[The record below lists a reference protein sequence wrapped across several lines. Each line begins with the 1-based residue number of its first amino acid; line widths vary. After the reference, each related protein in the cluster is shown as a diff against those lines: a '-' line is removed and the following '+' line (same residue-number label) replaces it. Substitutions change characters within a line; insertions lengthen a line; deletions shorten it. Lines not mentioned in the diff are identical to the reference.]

1 MTLFASPAQAEIAE
15 SALLIS
21 GFSCILQLPTGAGKT
36 HLAWQAM
43 QEEVARGGRA
53 VFVVP
58 LRALADQVHVRW
70 SAERPDLKLGVYTG
84 DHAGGV
90 PMAEAQVLI
99 MTPERLD
106 ACTRSWAHHWTW
118 LPHVSL
124 LVVDEFHLLGE
135 GRRGAR
141 LEGTLLRFE
150 RLNPLCRWVAL
161 SATLGNRTELAGW
174 LGALEYGS
182 SWRPVPLTWREVTY
196 PNPEAKRGVLIQL
209 LREAQGGNTLVF
221 VQSRRRAEG
230 LAAALREAG
239 FVADHHHAGL
249 APGVRRAAED
259 AFTSGRIP
267 VLVCTSTLEL
277 GLNLPCRRV
286 VLYDLNGWDGE
297 TFAPL
302 PVRNAWQRAGRAG
315 RYGLDDA
322 GEVITVR
329 ASWDRHTPAYSSGAF
344 EPVRSALSRESFL
357 LEQLVADISS
367 GLLRSRA
374 GLDRYYARTLAA
386 RQGLLPSLEPLLDRA
401 LQAGLLTEQSEERRR
416 LNVTPAGRVAARHLL
431 APETVLCWAHL
442 ADFTT
447 PFDLLLFTLTLPDV
461 EVRLPVDFE
470 NLPTLRADLAR
481 VPSILLRS
489 SPADVTRKL
498 GVTGRGLLH
507 ALHTACAVWA
517 LLHGEDE
524 GSVAARASA
533 YPFELRRLREEGVRI
548 LTAAGQWL
556 ASTAPD
562 PADPTL
568 NSIGHATLVRRAA
581 LLRAMLAGPIGP
593 DAATLT
599 RVPGIGVVWAR
610 TLCTHGVPD
619 LEALAAALPVDLSAI
634 AHLGTKRAAG
644 WIAAAEDLV
653 KDWAELDT
661 WADITPQ
668 ALPAAPTAL
677 NTPVDPYRLKRASD
691 LTVQVLDHSFRV
703 TGGQEPHLVTRRGDT
718 LRCDCADHA
727 AGHTCKHLL
736 AVRLRREPDLRAALT
751 AFQHGQSLDWSFEH
765 LWMNA

>member
-1 MTLFASPAQAEIAE
+1 MTWFASPAQEEIAA
-15 SALLIS
+15 SALLTS
-21 GFSCILQLPTGAGKT
+21 GYSCVLQLPTGAGKT

-43 QEEVARGGRA
+43 QEEVTSGGRA

-84 DHAGGV
+84 DHSGGV
-90 PMAEAQVLI
+90 PLAEAQVLI

-106 ACTRSWAHHWTW
+106 ACTRSWSSHWTW
-118 LPHVSL
+118 IPHVSL

-150 RLNPLCRWVAL
+150 RLNPLCRWVTL
-161 SATLGNRTELAGW
+161 SATLGNRAELADW

-182 SWRPVPLTWREVTY
+182 PWRPVPLTWREVTY
-196 PNPEAKRGVLIQL
+196 PNPEAKRGVLLQL

-230 LAAALREAG
+230 LAVALREAG
-239 FVADHHHAGL
+239 FAADHHHAGL
-249 APGVRRAAED
+249 APEARRAAEA
-259 AFTSGRIP
+259 AFTSGSTP

-286 VLYDLNGWDGE
+286 VLYDLNSWDGK

-315 RYGLDDA
+315 RYNLDDA

-329 ASWDRHTPAYSSGAF
+329 AAWDRHTPAYAAGMF

-367 GLLRSRA
+367 GLLRSRE
-374 GLDRYYARTLAA
+374 GLGRYYARTLAA
-386 RQGLLPSLEPLLDRA
+386 KQRILPPLKPLLDRA
-401 LQAGLLTEQSEERRR
+401 LQAGLLTEQSDERRR

-431 APETVLCWAHL
+431 APETVLRWAHL
-442 ADFTT
+442 AGFIT
-447 PFDLLLFTLTLPDV
+447 PFDLLLFTLTLPDM

-470 NLPTLRADLAR
+470 DLPALRADLAR

-489 SPADVTRKL
+489 SPAEVTRKL

-517 LLHGEDE
+517 VLHGEEEDI
-524 GSVAARASA
+524 VAARASA

-548 LTAAGQWL
+548 LAAAGQWL

-562 PADPTL
+562 PADPTRD
-568 NSIGHATLVRRAA
+568 GRAHTTLVRRVT
-581 LLRAMLAGPIGP
+581 LLRTMLSGPMGL

-599 RVPGIGVVWAR
+599 RVPGIGVGWAKA
-610 TLCTHGVPD
+610 LCAHGILD
-619 LEALAAALPVDLSAI
+619 LEALAASLPGDLRDVPR
-634 AHLGTKRAAG
+634 LGTSRAAQ
-644 WIAAAEDLV
+644 WIAAAEELV
-653 KDWAELDT
+653 KDWAELDI
-661 WADITPQ
+661 WADAAPP
-668 ALPAAPTAL
+668 ALPVTSTAL

-691 LTVQVLDHSFRV
+691 LTVQVLDHGFRV
-703 TGGQEPHLVTRRGDT
+703 TGGQEPHLITRRSDT

-727 AGHTCKHLL
+727 TGHTCKHLL

-751 AFQHGQSLDWSFEH
+751 ALQHDQAPDWSFEH